1 VDAFVAFGQGLLLV
15 FIALAPLLVTV
26 IVLGVITLIIVRT
39 VKKRRA
45 NKNPENNTTISETE
59 RNE

>member
-26 IVLGVITLIIVRT
+26 IVLGVITLIIVRV
-39 VKKRRA
+39 VKKRSA
-45 NKNPENNTTISETE
+45 NKKLNHEIKTDD
-59 RNE
+59 